1 MIAEHTDG
9 FWKGALADVGRGR
22 IGRDRA
28 VDRQGGV
35 RMLCEE
41 SETFEDDW
49 DKRHKIKVVIFNN
62 CVKIISNYELFPVAY
77 LSPEEAIRLGR
88 FLTSKIYIGE
98 EGNR

>member
-1 MIAEHTDG
+1 MNDA
-9 FWKGALADVGRGR
+9 ALPVGRGR

-49 DKRHKIKVVIFNN
+49 DKNHKIKVVIFNN
-62 CVKIISNYELFPVAY
+62 CVKIISNYELFPFAY
-77 LSPEEAIRLGR
+77 LSPEEAIRLAKYI
-88 FLTSKIYIGE
+88 LSKVHVE
-98 EGNR
+98 EGNNDE